1 LGHSKVTKAGLVSV
15 VIPSFNYGHFVVDA
29 VESAL
34 AQTYH
39 PIEVIVVDD
48 GSTDD
53 TRDRLKPF
61 SDRIHYVYQTN
72 RGLSAARN
80 TGIRLANGEW
90 IALLDADD
98 VWHPEKTEIQ
108 LRAARPFDGIG
119 LVGSLPAT
127 SLPEKLPPEPAVEHL
142 SVRDFLLS
150 SRTGP
155 SGALIRRSCFD
166 TVGLFDESLRSIEDR
181 DMWLRIASRFASLQ
195 VLSPCWWY
203 RPHAGQMSRRAS
215 RMVENYKKVLTKFFA
230 EHPEHGSLRRLAWS
244 YLYVDAAWSFLDEG
258 DERTARV
265 LMWKSLYQ
273 WPWSLGDRRLRK
285 LPRARVIA
293 RLMLGKTLFRKI
305 PRTLPLD
312 SQ

>member
-1 LGHSKVTKAGLVSV
+1 MKETRAGLVSV
-15 VIPSFNYGHFVVDA
+15 VIPSFNYGHFVTDA

-34 AQTYH
+34 AQTYR
-39 PIEVIVVDD
+39 PLEVIVVDD

-53 TRDRLKPF
+53 TRNRLKPF
-61 SDRIHYVYQTN
+61 ADRIHYVYQNN

-108 LRAARPFDGIG
+108 LRAASSLDGIG
-119 LVGSLPAT
+119 LVGSLPAI
-127 SLPEKLPPEPAVEHL
+127 SLPDRLPPQPAVERL

-155 SGALIRRSCFD
+155 SGALIRPNCFD
-166 TVGLFDESLRSIEDR
+166 AVGLFDEGLTSIEDR
-181 DMWLRIASRFASLQ
+181 DMWLRIASRFPSVQ
-195 VLSPCWWY
+195 VMSPCWWY

-230 EHPEHGSLRRLAWS
+230 EHPEHASLRRLAWS
-244 YLYVDAAWSFLDEG
+244 YLYVDGAWSFLDEG
-258 DERTARV
+258 DERTARA
-265 LMWKSLYQ
+265 LMWKSVYLR
-273 WPWSLGDRRLRK
+273 PWSFGDHRLRK
-285 LPRARVIA
+285 LPRARIIA
-293 RLMLGKTLFRKI
+293 RLILGEQLFRKI
-305 PRTLPLD
+305 PRSLSSN